1 MEFLLESKYQPT
13 GDQPEAINQIVQ
25 ALESGVN
32 HTTLEGVTG
41 SGKTFTMANVIKN
54 LNRPTLILSHNK
66 TLAGQLYN
74 EFKSFFP
81 HNAVEFFVSYYDY
94 YQPEAYI
101 PQSDTYIEKDLA
113 INDELD
119 KLRLNTTSALISGRR
134 DVIVISSVS
143 CLYGLGNPSD
153 FHSNTICLEVDKPLN
168 RNILLRKLSE
178 SLYSRNDIDF
188 GRGTFRVRGEAVDIY
203 QAGTDKAYRV
213 KIEFD
218 TIESITEI
226 DPITG
231 SKLDS
236 LESVRIFPANNFIT
250 TRERINSALYNIQDD
265 LVSRMEWLEAH
276 DKKFEA
282 KRLKS
287 RVEYDLEMIKEV
299 GYCSGI
305 ENYSRY
311 FDGRS
316 AGTRPFCLLD
326 YFPDDFVTIIDES
339 HVTIPQVRG
348 MYGGDFSRKTN
359 LVDYGFR
366 LPSAL
371 DNRPLKME
379 EFENLTGQI
388 LYVSATPAEYEL
400 ALSEGVVVEQ
410 IIRPTGLL
418 DPKIEVRPTDNQIDR
433 IVEDIYEVIN
443 EGNDERV
450 MVTTLTKRMAEELS
464 HYFDRI
470 GIRSRYVHSDIDTI
484 ERLELLDQYRDGVFD
499 VLIGVNLLRE
509 GLDMPQVR
517 LVIIM
522 DADKEGFLRSHRSLT
537 QTAGRAARNVNGKVI
552 MYADR
557 VTKSMAKTIDETM
570 RRRRKQEDYNK
581 EHNITPK
588 QIIRGTSKSLFTRE
602 KTEKKLERE
611 IAYDVSFKLT
621 NSMVAET
628 DTGYEIVNKEVLLEK
643 IAEAR
648 SKMETAAKELDFATA
663 TKQRDLMFDYQKQY
677 DALEVKN

>member
-1 MEFLLESKYQPT
+1 MEFILESKYAPT
-13 GDQPEAINQIVQ
+13 GDQPQAIDQITKSI
-25 ALESGVN
+25 AGGVRYN
-32 HTTLEGVTG
+32 TLQGVTG

-66 TLAGQLYN
+66 TLAGQLYS

-119 KLRLNTTSALISGRR
+119 KLRINTTSALISGRR
-134 DVIVISSVS
+134 DIIVISSVS

-153 FHSNTICLEVDKPLN
+153 FHSNTIELDVDRPIN
-168 RNILLRKLSE
+168 RTMLLRKLSE

-188 GRGTFRVRGEAVDIY
+188 KRGTFRVRGEAVDVY
-203 QAGTDKAYRV
+203 QAGSDMAYRI

-218 TIESITEI
+218 RIESITEI

-231 SKLDS
+231 AKIAS
-236 LESVRIFPANNFIT
+236 LETVRIFPANNFIT

-265 LVSRMEWLEAH
+265 LVARMAWLEAH
-276 DKKFEA
+276 DKKYEA

-326 YFPDDFVTIIDES
+326 YFPDDFITIVDES

-371 DNRPLKME
+371 DNRPLKFD
-379 EFENLTGQI
+379 EFESLTNQM
-388 LYVSATPAEYEL
+388 LYVSATPADYEL
-400 ALSEGVVVEQ
+400 AQSEGVVVEQ

-418 DPKIEVRPTDNQIDR
+418 DPEIEVRPTENQIDR
-433 IVEDIYEVIN
+433 IVEDIYEIIGN
-443 EGNDERV
+443 ENDERV
-450 MVTTLTKRMAEELS
+450 MITTLTKRMAEELA

-470 GIRSRYVHSDIDTI
+470 GIKSRYIHSDIDTI
-484 ERLELLDQYRDGVFD
+484 ERMELLEQYRDGVYD

-517 LVIIM
+517 LVVII
-522 DADKEGFLRSHRSLT
+522 DADKEGFLRSHRSLI
-537 QTAGRAARNVNGKVI
+537 QTAGRAARNVNGKVV
-552 MYADR
+552 MYADKI
-557 VTKSMAKTIDETM
+557 TQSMAKTIDETQ
-570 RRRRKQEDYNK
+570 RRRKIQQKYNK
-581 EHNITPK
+581 EHGITPQ
-588 QIIRGTSKSLFTRE
+588 QIIKDKSKSLFTRE
-602 KTEKKLERE
+602 KTEKRLERE
-611 IAYDVSFKLT
+611 VLYDVSYKLAT
-621 NSMVAET
+621 SKVAEKNAE
-628 DTGYEIVNKEVLLEK
+628 YEIITKEDLANKIEQ
-643 IAEAR
+643 AR
-648 SKMETAAKELDFATA
+648 TNMETAAKNLDFATA
-663 TKQRDLMFDYQKQY
+663 TKERDLMFELQKQ
-677 DALEVKN
+677 LEKMEK